1 MIFKGLEQY
10 IATSSLTKG
19 RSFHFSMTYFWI
31 QIVHFGI
38 RNMPPAASSNTETTS
53 ASPPSEPNLPSPD
66 DFARFL
72 LINPYVVDGNLWVD
86 YYTKDVLMS
95 PKAKG
100 EMVLPDKKPLPNLVL
115 RDTINNTFGNKA

>member
-10 IATSSLTKG
+10 IANSSLTKG
-19 RSFHFSMTYFWI
+19 RSFHFTMTYFWI
-31 QIVHFGI
+31 QIVHLGI
-38 RNMPPAASSNTETTS
+38 RNMPPTIASNAEATS

-66 DFARFL
+66 EFGRFL
-72 LINPYVVDGNLWVD
+72 LINPYVVDGNLWAD

-115 RDTINNTFGNKA
+115 RDAINTFGNKA

>member
-10 IATSSLTKG
+10 ITVSPLTKG
-19 RSFHFSMTYFWI
+19 RSFHLTMTYFWI
-31 QIVHFGI
+31 QMIHFGI
-38 RNMPPAASSNTETTS
+38 RSMPPTISSNAGTTS
-53 ASPPSEPNLPSPD
+53 TAPASEPNLPSPD

-72 LINPYVVDGNLWVD
+72 LINPYVVDGNLWAD

-100 EMVLPDKKPLPNLVL
+100 EMVLPDKKPLPNLVV
-115 RDTINNTFGNKA
+115 RDAINTFGKKA

>member
-38 RNMPPAASSNTETTS
+38 RNMPPAVSSNTEPTS
-53 ASPPSEPNLPSPD
+53 ASPPSESNLPSPD

-72 LINPYVVDGNLWVD
+72 LINPYIVDGNLWAD

-100 EMVLPDKKPLPNLVL
+100 EMVLPDKNPLPNLVL